1 MVVGVDIHTIDTVR
15 HGTRIFKKELMK
27 ELWTEKYRPKT
38 LDQYVFRDE
47 HQKKQIQTWVKDKSI
62 PHLLFSGNAGIGKT
76 TLAKILL
83 NELQVNDLDVLE
95 INASRTNSVDD
106 VRAKIVNFVQMIP
119 FGDFKVVLL
128 DEADYL
134 SPNAQ
139 AALRGVMEEY
149 HTTSRFILTCNYPNR
164 VIPALHSRCQGFH
177 IERVDQTEFT
187 ARVAEIL
194 MKEGV
199 TPDLETLDTYV
210 KATYPDLR
218 KCINM
223 VQMNA
228 QNGMLLKPEKS
239 DMGESDYKLQM
250 VELFK
255 VGKITEARKLVC
267 SQVRPDEVED
277 IFKWMYNN
285 ITLFG
290 NEARQ
295 EKAIQ
300 IIKQGLVDHT
310 LISDPEINLSA
321 TMIKLSHME

>member
-1 MVVGVDIHTIDTVR
+1 
-15 HGTRIFKKELMK
+15 MK
-27 ELWTEKYRPKT
+27 ELWVEKYRPKT
-38 LDQYVFRDE
+38 VDGYVFRDE
-47 HQKKQIQTWVKDKSI
+47 AQKKQVKNWIKEKTI

-76 TLAKILL
+76 TLAKLL
-83 NELQVNDLDVLE
+83 FNELEVNEYDILE

-106 VRAKIVNFVQMIP
+106 VRDRIVNFVQMIP

-149 HTTSRFILTCNYPNR
+149 HTTSRFVLTCNYPNR
-164 VIPALHSRCQGFH
+164 IIPAIHSRCQGFH
-177 IERVDQTEFT
+177 IAKIDQTEFT

-194 MKEGV
+194 ITEEVK
-199 TPDLETLDTYV
+199 PDLDILDTYV

-223 VQMNA
+223 VQMNV
-228 QNGMLLKPEKS
+228 QDKSLIKPNEG
-239 DMGESDYKLQM
+239 DTGESDWKLDM

-255 VGKITEARKLVC
+255 AGKIQEARKLLC
-267 SQVRPDEVED
+267 GTVRPEEMEEIYRWLYD
-277 IFKWMYNN
+277 N
-285 ITLFG
+285 IELFG
-290 NEARQ
+290 DA
-295 EKAIQ
+295 EKQDQAVL

-310 LISDPEINLSA
+310 LVVDPEINLAA
-321 TMIKLSHME
+321 TLIRLSRL

>member
-1 MVVGVDIHTIDTVR
+1 
-15 HGTRIFKKELMK
+15 MK
-27 ELWTEKYRPKT
+27 ELWVEKYRPKT
-38 LDQYVFRDE
+38 VDGYVFRDE
-47 HQKKQIQTWVKDKSI
+47 AQKKQVKNWIKEKTI

-76 TLAKILL
+76 TLAKLL
-83 NELQVNDLDVLE
+83 FNELEVNEYDILE

-106 VRAKIVNFVQMIP
+106 VRDRIVNFVQMIP

-149 HTTSRFILTCNYPNR
+149 HTTSRFVLTCNYPNR
-164 VIPALHSRCQGFH
+164 IIPAIHSRCQGFH
-177 IERVDQTEFT
+177 IAKIDQTEFT

-194 MKEGV
+194 ITEEVK
-199 TPDLETLDTYV
+199 PDLDILDTYV

-223 VQMNA
+223 VQMNV
-228 QNGMLLKPEKS
+228 QDKSLLKPNEG
-239 DMGESDYKLQM
+239 DTGESDWKLDM

-255 VGKITEARKLVC
+255 AGKIQEARKLLC
-267 SQVRPDEVED
+267 GTVRPEEMEEIYRWLYD
-277 IFKWMYNN
+277 N
-285 ITLFG
+285 IELFG
-290 NEARQ
+290 DA
-295 EKAIQ
+295 EKQDQAVL

-310 LISDPEINLSA
+310 LVVDPEINLVA
-321 TMIKLSHME
+321 TLIRLSRL

>member
-1 MVVGVDIHTIDTVR
+1 
-15 HGTRIFKKELMK
+15 MK
-27 ELWTEKYRPKT
+27 ELWVEKYRPKT
-38 LDQYVFRDE
+38 VDGYVFRDE
-47 HQKKQIQTWVKDKSI
+47 HQRKQVQQWIKEGTI

-76 TLAKILL
+76 TLAKILF
-83 NELQVNDLDVLE
+83 NELELNDLDILE

-106 VRAKIVNFVQMIP
+106 VRDKIINFVQMIP
-119 FGDFKVVLL
+119 FGEFKVVLL

-164 VIPALHSRCQGFH
+164 IIPALHSRCQGFH
-177 IERVDQTEFT
+177 IERIDQTEFT
-187 ARVAEIL
+187 TRVAKIL
-194 MKEGV
+194 IDEGI
-199 TPDLETLDTYV
+199 TPDLDTLDTYV

-223 VQMNA
+223 VQMNSVDGTL
-228 QNGMLLKPEKS
+228 QKPQEG
-239 DMGESDYKLQM
+239 DTGEADYKIEM

-255 VGKITEARKLVC
+255 AGKINQARKLVC

-277 IFKWMYNN
+277 IFKWLYDN

-290 NEARQ
+290 DKEDD
-295 EKAIQ
+295 AIL

-310 LISDPEINLSA
+310 LVADPEINLAA
-321 TMIKLSHME
+321 TMIRLARL